1 MELVGCSAGRIP
13 LKSAVTTT
21 TGSGNGF
28 GSGGPSTGTGS
39 GFGTTTGGAP
49 TSPIPSPPGTPP
61 PNPILPVPTAPAAP
75 AVASVVNFGD
85 SITCGYLATPQNGTG
100 YVWSLSSYA
109 GLFDAQL
116 GVPSYNLCRSG
127 DEAEDMSRMWV
138 YAITPPAMGLNQ
150 LVTMLIGTNDMIQCG
165 SNPLC
170 VQDWEA
176 TTSGSLAWLTMPPQD
191 KIQATQMNQTAGQ
204 WTQDTAFKMGEATTT
219 SGSTLSFTVNQA
231 VAGRSL
237 YLGYRVFAPWSV
249 QNGTATISV
258 DGVQV
263 GTMTSL
269 PFTGLWI
276 ATSNGV
282 YDTVFL
288 DTVPLGAVGPHKVTV
303 QLTSGDGTFF
313 SLLWA
318 GVPSQNYADVA
329 GAPRVIIGY
338 PPNTA
343 SAAMNAGLANYN
355 AALTTMVQSLTNDGM
370 YITIAP
376 TANVLDPA
384 TDFNPDGIHPND
396 GGHVKLAAAFASVL

>member
-1 MELVGCSAGRIP
+1 VL
-13 LKSAVTTT
+13 
-21 TGSGNGF
+21 
-28 GSGGPSTGTGS
+28 
-39 GFGTTTGGAP
+39 
-49 TSPIPSPPGTPP
+49 
-61 PNPILPVPTAPAAP
+61 
-75 AVASVVNFGD
+75 NFGD

-116 GVPSYNLCRSG
+116 GVQSLNFCRSG
-127 DEAEDMSRMWV
+127 DEAEDMTRNWV
-138 YAITPPAMGLNQ
+138 YPFTVPEVGQGQ
-150 LVTMLIGTNDMIQCG
+150 LTTMLIGTNDLLQCG
-165 SNPLC
+165 PVTPC
-170 VQDWEA
+170 VQDWQA
-176 TTSGSLAWLTMPPQD
+176 TTSASLAWLAMPQED
-191 KIQATQMNQTAGQ
+191 KVLASQMTQTAGQ
-204 WTQDTAFKMGEATTT
+204 WTQDTAFKTGESTTT
-219 SGSTLSFTVNQA
+219 SGSTLSFTINQT

-237 YLGYRVFAPWSV
+237 YLGYRVFAPWLV
-249 QNGTATISV
+249 QNGTATVSV

-276 ATSNGV
+276 ATSNGT

-288 DTVPLGAVGPHKVTV
+288 ETVPLGAVGQHKVTV

-318 GVPSQNYADVA
+318 GVPSQDYATMA

-343 SAAMNAGLANYN
+343 NATWNAGLANYN
-355 AALTTMVQSLTNDGM
+355 AALTSMVKSLTDDGM

-376 TANVLDPA
+376 TSNVLDPA
-384 TDFNPDGIHPND
+384 TDFNSDGLHPND
-396 GGHVKLAAAFASVL
+396 AGHVKLAAAFESVL